1 MIFKYSCTKQCSCLI
16 RFNLCVGQPTENNV
30 AWQRFLPTGPIA
42 MLPVIS
48 GFFFCCCSIFILSQ
62 EHLMKLQLL
71 RFVPMQLSDT
81 HSSLVWSTSHSLAEE
96 LLELDEERFV
106 DAINSAFV
114 SLGSYI
120 NCQCRIYTQ
129 VACLSVRFCKVSV
142 FVCSVPY
149 VARGSPY
156 TSTMSSFK
164 WLTQTIRSLFSPK
177 YTQY

>member
-1 MIFKYSCTKQCSCLI
+1 MCRTAHREQCCMAEVPPNRTHRNVTGNIWIF
-16 RFNLCVGQPTENNV
+16 F
-30 AWQRFLPTGPIA
+30 F
-42 MLPVIS
+42 
-48 GFFFCCCSIFILSQ
+48 FFFCCCSIFILSQ

-106 DAINSAFV
+106 DAINSSFV

-129 VACLSVRFCKVSV
+129 VPCLSVRFCKVSV

-156 TSTMSSFK
+156 TSKMSSFK
-164 WLTQTIRSLFSPK
+164 WLTQTIRSLFSPN